1 VIVLFLNLISG
12 VNFLLFWSIVSHICR
27 SVASTGKSSQPPF
40 QQLFLP
46 APPVS
51 NTSSTPSAKVDP
63 SIDLLSGDDYNKP
76 AAENPLALV
85 PVSEPVSLSASDQN
99 VLALADMFPRNNSS
113 NNNSLAVP
121 AVSDSVFSAPQAHPL
136 GSQLQLLPQQQTQPA
151 LYSNGGIPN
160 SVSPSY
166 EQATYAQ
173 GAQMNHANPSWNG
186 QPPQALDYSKFS
198 LLFCS

>member
-1 VIVLFLNLISG
+1 
-12 VNFLLFWSIVSHICR
+12 LL
-27 SVASTGKSSQPPF
+27 
-40 QQLFLP
+40 LP

-51 NTSSTPSAKVDP
+51 NGSSTPSAKADP
-63 SIDLLSGDDYNKP
+63 LVDLLSGEDFNKP

-99 VLALADMFPRNNSS
+99 VLALADMFPQNKSS

-121 AVSDSVFSAPQAHPL
+121 GVSDSVFSAPQAHPS
-136 GSQLQLLPQQQTQPA
+136 GSQLQLQPHQQTQPA

-166 EQATYAQ
+166 EQAIYAQ

-198 LLFCS
+198 LLFYS